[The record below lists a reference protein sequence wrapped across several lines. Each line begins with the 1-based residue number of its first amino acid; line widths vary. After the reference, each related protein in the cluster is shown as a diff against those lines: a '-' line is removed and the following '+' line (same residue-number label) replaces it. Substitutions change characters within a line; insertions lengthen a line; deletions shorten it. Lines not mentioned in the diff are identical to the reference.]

1 MPISL
6 SFEELDFAVPFP
18 TFPRI
23 LASIDSA
30 HQIFF
35 LLPLQKEGNQFNKF
49 KLPPICQSWGGPHK
63 LLVLWEAVFSKNDAL
78 QTKKQK
84 RTKLGSKVYLFTNLI
99 IHKTHKNKFD
109 IRVARLLTAQIWA
122 WKQALVLQRINH
134 IQYWLLNNLSM
145 RANSWR
151 SCKALPFSYPP
162 KFDSIAEGQL
172 PLACLNNRTAAN
184 DPSEGPACWKTLSSL
199 GAGMNSICS

>member
-35 LLPLQKEGNQFNKF
+35 LQPLQKEGNQFNKF
-49 KLPPICQSWGGPHK
+49 KLPPICQSQGGPHK

-84 RTKLGSKVYLFTNLI
+84 RSKLGSKVYLFTNHI
-99 IHKTHKNKFD
+99 IHMTHKNKID
-109 IRVARLLTAQIWA
+109 IRVARGSTAQIWA

-145 RANSWR
+145 RANWWR

-162 KFDSIAEGQL
+162 KFYSIAEGQL
-172 PLACLNNRTAAN
+172 PLVCLNNRTAASW
-184 DPSEGPACWKTLSSL
+184 PFWRTSL
-199 GAGMNSICS
+199 LEDTFFSKGRHE